1 MLICFQHFKTPCIN
15 GIFASYIIAKNSA
28 TPANDKIYYCLYK
41 RKPDSAELKKTLE
54 ILDQLDKQDKKI
66 IIRDYPEENYPGIK
80 KELKRKMI

>member
-1 MLICFQHFKTPCIN
+1 M
-15 GIFASYIIAKNSA
+15 
-28 TPANDKIYYCLYK
+28 NDKIYYCLYK